1 MRTSR
6 IASLVAVG
14 AISLSIL
21 ASTASAIAASPR
33 TSASIGTQ
41 LAMLKGSD
49 TVASDYFGGRVAI
62 SGMTAIVGA
71 RDHAKEAGWKQTAE
85 LKGADIVAGDQFGAS
100 VAISGTTAVVGAPA
114 YAKNAGRAYVF
125 TETAFGWTQVAEL
138 KGSDTVAGDSFGNS
152 VAISGTTAVVSA
164 TALDS
169 GGASLTDR
177 AYVFTGTAGS
187 WTQVAELKGSAT
199 DQFGASVAISGT
211 TAVVGAPD
219 AKGAGRAYVFAA

>member
-71 RDHAKEAGWKQTAE
+71 RDHAKEAGQ
-85 LKGADIVAGDQFGAS
+85 
-100 VAISGTTAVVGAPA
+100 
-114 YAKNAGRAYVF
+114 AYVF
-125 TETAFGWTQVAEL
+125 TGTATGWTQVAEL